1 MKPTLRH
8 AFEQELEAGIVLYH
22 QNRER
27 DAMTH
32 FENAHVL
39 GQRYVVPHVRSH
51 WWMLKVAAKQR
62 SLSSVLGQTL
72 RIVLGIIGSAS
83 GIVPLGNTGGT
94 DIGMFQT
101 LPIDDKLRERMTGE

>member
-1 MKPTLRH
+1 MKSAVRH
-8 AFEQELEAGIVLYH
+8 AFEEELAVGMLLYR

-39 GQRYVVPHVRSH
+39 GQQYVVPHVRSH

-62 SLSSVLGQTL
+62 SLSAVMGQIL
-72 RIVLGIIGSAS
+72 RIVLGIIGSAT
-83 GIVPLGNTGGT
+83 GIIPYGNTGGS
-94 DIGMFQT
+94 DISVFQSR
-101 LPIDDKLRERMTGE
+101 PIDEKLRKRMSDE